1 MALPVN
7 ELQTAR
13 AAMLADLTQ
22 RTVNTPDL
30 QVLCANMVTSMQP
43 LLNFSHVSLA
53 LQNDDQITYHLQTLY
68 DVQSKHKPIHQE
80 IVQLEQ
86 GLPGRVIQT
95 GKVEVFPGSKRNQ
108 NTGLD
113 PVDLN
118 LWDTAT
124 AALLGVPIKTHDKC
138 LGALMIGVSEADTL
152 DPQTVDFANGLAA
165 NLALAVIR
173 DQQERMLKY
182 TQRELTRLSSFP
194 ELNPAAIVEVNLEGQ
209 VFFMN
214 PAARENF
221 PEWQQPGFTSPLL
234 DDLAEVW
241 ATLIKNEGRPHVR
254 EIKVGPTWYQQVL
267 HLVPQSEHIRSFVID
282 VSDRKKID
290 EALKQQNEYLA
301 ALHAT
306 TLGLISHL
314 DLNELLE
321 TIVLRAGQL
330 LDTQHGFIFLV
341 DAEADELEQK
351 VGTGVFADAI
361 GLRLKRGEGVSGQ
374 VFARGEPFLVSDY
387 DHFPERSPNFGFNL
401 VTSIIAVPL
410 KSGKKIAGTIGMAYG
425 TDSTL
430 SFGEDEVNLLARFA
444 ELASLAL
451 ENARLYQ
458 EAQEARGAAESANL
472 AKSAFLANMSHE
484 IRTPMNAIIGMTN
497 LLRDTSLTPEQED
510 FAETIANSGEALL
523 TIINDI
529 LDFSKIE
536 ADRLELEN
544 EPFHLRECVES
555 ALDLL
560 AAKAVEKGLNL
571 AYLLD
576 PETPEAV
583 YGDVTRVRQILINLL
598 NNAIKFTEQGE
609 VVLSVSSKTASGSDS
624 IQQLHFAVRDTG
636 IGIPADRMNRLF
648 QSFSQVDASTT
659 RRYGGTGLG
668 LAISKRLSELMGGEM
683 WVESKTGSG
692 STFHF
697 TIRAKATQA
706 PVRAF
711 LDEVQPVLQEKRILI
726 VDDNVTNRRI
736 LFRQAASWKMEPQ
749 ATGSPGEAL
758 DWLSQ
763 GLTFDVA
770 ILDMQMP
777 EMDGVTLAKEIHQLP
792 GNASKLP
799 LVMLTSLGRRETDD
813 DMQEFSAFLTKPIK
827 PSALFNVLI
836 TLFSGQPTRVQRRE
850 LDTRSPLDNQM
861 GEKCP
866 LRILLAEDNPT
877 NQKLAIY
884 ILERIGYQAYIA
896 NNGLEAL
903 KALNENVYDAVL
915 MDVQMPEMDGLEA
928 TRQLRANLPTDRQPQ
943 VIAMTA
949 NAMQGDREM
958 CLAAGMDDYISK
970 PIRVETL
977 VEALSKSR
985 RLEAEIGI
993 LSNSE
998 SDITK
1003 SKASENTTAAMQIL
1017 PVENETAH
1025 LETGALEDLLAT
1037 LGGEFGHLVV
1047 LIDSFLEDAPKQLE
1061 QLAEYA
1067 HAGDAEGTRR
1077 VAHTLKSNGAD
1088 FGAGHFSGLCKT
1100 LELRSK
1106 TGQMDEAAN
1115 QAQTIAV
1122 EYQKVAASLR
1132 KIKDQG
1138 RLGNE

>member
-1 MALPVN
+1 MALQAK

-13 AAMLADLTQ
+13 AEMLADFTQ
-22 RTVNTPDL
+22 RTANTPDL
-30 QVLCANMVTSMQP
+30 QTLCADMVAALRP
-43 LLNFSHVSLA
+43 LLIFRRISLA
-53 LQNDDQITYHLQTLY
+53 LLNEDSQSYHLQTLY
-68 DVQSKHKPIHQE
+68 EAQGKNTRIHQE
-80 IVQLEQ
+80 AIPLNL
-86 GLPGRVIQT
+86 GLAGRVIQS
-95 GKVEVFPGSKRNQ
+95 GKTSQMEAPKNGQPAEYDS
-108 NTGLD
+108 
-113 PVDLN
+113 VDAS
-118 LWDTAT
+118 LWDEAT
-124 AALLGVPIKTHDKC
+124 AAWLGVPIQTYAGI
-138 LGALMIGVSEADTL
+138 LGVLIIAVPDIEALD
-152 DPQTVDFANGLAA
+152 QHTVDFVSGLAA
-165 NLALAVIR
+165 NLALAVLR
-173 DQQERMLKY
+173 NQQENKLKH
-182 TQRELTRLSSFP
+182 TQRELARLSSFP
-194 ELNPAAIVEVNLEGQ
+194 ELNPAAIVEINLEGQ
-209 VFFMN
+209 IFFMN
-214 PAARENF
+214 PAAAENF
-221 PEWQQPGFTSPLL
+221 PEWQHPGFSSPLL
-234 DDLAEVW
+234 DDLGEVW
-241 ATLIKNEGRPHVR
+241 DILIKNGGRPYVR
-254 EIKVGPTWYQQVL
+254 EIEVGPVWYQQVL
-267 HLVPQSEHIRSFVID
+267 HLVPHSEHIRSFVID
-282 VSDRKKID
+282 VTERKKID

-321 TIVLRAGQL
+321 TIVTRAGQL
-330 LDTQHGFIFLV
+330 LDTPHGFIFLA
-341 DAEADELEQK
+341 DAEGRELEQK
-351 VGTGVFADAI
+351 VGIGVFAEAI
-361 GLRLKRGEGVSGQ
+361 GQRLKRGEGVSGQ
-374 VFARGEPFLVSDY
+374 VFATGEPFLVSDY
-387 DHFPERSPNFGFNL
+387 DNFSERLQSFGFNL
-401 VTSIIAVPL
+401 VSSVIAVPL
-410 KSGKKIAGTIGMAYG
+410 KSGDRVAGTIGMAYG
-425 TDSTL
+425 VDSAHT
-430 SFGEDEVNLLARFA
+430 FGEEEINLLSRFA

-458 EAQEARGAAESANL
+458 EAQEARSIAESANL

-497 LLRDTSLTPEQED
+497 LLRETELTLEQDD

-536 ADRLELEN
+536 ADRLELEH

-560 AAKAVEKGLNL
+560 AGKAAEKGLDL
-571 AYLLD
+571 AYVLA

-583 YGDVTRVRQILINLL
+583 FGDVTRVRQILINLL

-609 VVLSVSSKTASGSDS
+609 VVLSVNSQPDPAGSV
-624 IQQLHFAVRDTG
+624 QQLHFAVRDTG

-683 WVESKTGSG
+683 WVESKPGSG

-697 TIRAKATQA
+697 SIQAKPAQA
-706 PVRAF
+706 PVRAY
-711 LDEVQPVLQEKRILI
+711 LDEVQPVLQGKRILI

-736 LFRQAASWKMEPQ
+736 LFRQAASWQMLPQ
-749 ATGSPGEAL
+749 ATGSPDEAL

-763 GLTFDVA
+763 GLEFDAA

-777 EMDGVTLAKEIHQLP
+777 EMDGVSLAKEIRRLD
-792 GNASKLP
+792 GNASRLP
-799 LVMLTSLGRRETDD
+799 LIMLTSLGRRETEE

-850 LDTRSPLDNQM
+850 SDERSPLDNQM
-861 GEKCP
+861 GQKCP

-884 ILERIGYQAYIA
+884 ILQRIGYQAQIV

-903 KALNENVYDAVL
+903 QALQEKVYDAVL
-915 MDVQMPEMDGLEA
+915 MDVQMPEMDGLET
-928 TRQLRANLPTDRQPQ
+928 TRQLRASLPAERQPQ

-970 PIRVETL
+970 PIRVEVL
-977 VEALSKSR
+977 VEALSKVR
-985 RLEAEIGI
+985 QLDVEIETG
-993 LSNSE
+993 E
-998 SDITK
+998 EK
-1003 SKASENTTAAMQIL
+1003 SPTVSENTPPFIRLEKPQAAVPENGMAALDSTAL
-1017 PVENETAH
+1017 H
-1025 LETGALEDLLAT
+1025 DLLAT
-1037 LGGEFGHLVV
+1037 LGGEFSHLEV
-1047 LIDSFLEDAPKQLE
+1047 LIDSFLEDAPKQLV
-1061 QLAEYA
+1061 QLAEFA
-1067 HAGDAEGTRR
+1067 QSGDAAGTRR

-1088 FGAGHFSGLCKT
+1088 FGAADFSYLCKT

-1106 TGQMDEAAN
+1106 EGQMDGAQERV
-1115 QAQTIAV
+1115 QTITQ
-1122 EYQKVAASLR
+1122 EYQRVSSSLR
-1132 KIKDQG
+1132 MLKDKG
-1138 RLGNE
+1138 RLEAG